1 MKSLV
6 VKWAILS
13 VLFTSIVFGISKC
26 TNLPEEKVWI
36 LIDLIQRNTKQ
47 TPKEINEYIIKTPER
62 LNARVKYDVDLA
74 INNYERVI
82 KTHYKSRMK
91 NQQILNEFR
100 YKPERL
106 IIEDAVYYEFNP
118 DDSNAQRQ
126 LGGVMGIRSA
136 HVPPHPEEVDQ

>member
-1 MKSLV
+1 MKSLA

-47 TPKEINEYIIKTPER
+47 TPKEINEYI
-62 LNARVKYDVDLA
+62 
-74 INNYERVI
+74 
-82 KTHYKSRMK
+82 
-91 NQQILNEFR
+91 
-100 YKPERL
+100 
-106 IIEDAVYYEFNP
+106 
-118 DDSNAQRQ
+118 
-126 LGGVMGIRSA
+126 MGIRSA